1 MRVTEP
7 TPDPGS
13 LPTLVGRSSSH
24 FTRVTRIF
32 AAELGV
38 AYAFQVVPDLRS
50 VDAADYSGNPA
61 LRMPIL
67 RTGATTW
74 LGSLNICRELAR
86 RAPAQRRVVW
96 PEHLTEALPANAQ
109 ELVVQ
114 AMATEVTL
122 IMGQLAGTPKE
133 DAQLAK
139 LQKSLL
145 NMLAWLDDNIEAVRA
160 GLPRDRDLSYLEACA
175 FCLVTHLEFRKM
187 LPTSGYRA
195 LSAFCDDFGQRASA
209 QATAYRFDAP

>member
-1 MRVTEP
+1 M
-7 TPDPGS
+7 
-13 LPTLVGRSSSH
+13 
-24 FTRVTRIF
+24 
-32 AAELGV
+32 AC
-38 AYAFQVVPDLRS
+38 AFQVVPDLRS
-50 VDAADYSGNPA
+50 VNAADYAGNPA

-86 RAPAQRRVVW
+86 RAPAQRRIVW
-96 PEHLTEALPANAQ
+96 PEHLTDARTANAQ

-122 IMGQLAGTPKE
+122 IMSQLAGTPS
-133 DAQLAK
+133 DDMHLAK

-145 NMLAWLDDNIEAVRA
+145 NMLTWLDDNVEAVRA
-160 GLPRDRDLSYLEACA
+160 GLPPDRDLSYLEVCL
-175 FCLVTHLEFRKM
+175 FCLVTHLDFRRM
-187 LPTSGYRA
+187 VDTSGYRA
-195 LSAFCDDFGQRASA
+195 LSAFCDEFGQRASA

>member
-1 MRVTEP
+1 VTAP
-7 TPDPGS
+7 APGQT
-13 LPTLVGRSSSH
+13 PTLVGRSSSH

-38 AYAFQVVPDLRS
+38 PCAFEVVPDLRS
-50 VDAADYSGNPA
+50 VNAADYAGNPA
-61 LRMPIL
+61 LRLPIL

-96 PEHLTEALPANAQ
+96 PEHLTEARAANAQ

-122 IMGQLAGTPKE
+122 IMSQLAGTPG
-133 DAQLAK
+133 DDMHLTK
-139 LQKSLL
+139 LRKSLL
-145 NMLAWLDDNIEAVRA
+145 NMLTWLDDNVEAVRA
-160 GLPRDRDLSYLEACA
+160 GLPEDRELSYLEVCL
-175 FCLVTHLEFRKM
+175 FCLVTHLEFRSM
-187 LPTSGYRA
+187 VVTTGYRA
-195 LSAFCDDFGQRASA
+195 LAAFCDELGQRDSA
-209 QATAYRFDAP
+209 RATAYRFDAP